1 MNYGIGALQ
10 QLKQDRMAFGKKM
23 FEKYGTDSYKSIFS
37 SMFSGLTSMIAD
49 TKRNISGI
57 KGGNH
62 DYK

>member
-1 MNYGIGALQ
+1 
-10 QLKQDRMAFGKKM
+10 M

-37 SMFSGLTSMIAD
+37 SMFGGLTSMIAD
-49 TKRNISGI
+49 TKRNVSGI